1 MKLKTYNEY
10 LSESVSNEALT
21 SKKPNEVETI
31 ELDMAWDSSN
41 PEEDKAAKASFKK
54 YKITVKGATTAFDNG
69 QPGTYKVTGKKK
81 DILAYLQS
89 EFYDM
94 DVDTVKEY
102 YPELLEANSK
112 LSILLSGY
120 GTPAGLSK
128 AETKKVAET
137 LAKAISKKDGVKC
150 TVNLKT
156 LEEDSFDLDVDGEEY
171 EGGSYNIYN
180 DESVRNMAAEGEK
193 YGTVKSTVEDF
204 IKGLKKPVKEA
215 TEEESAGGEVFEIGD
230 FIHFKKLNKTGMVTK
245 ISGDKITIKTPQGP
259 STGDISDVQVLYQ
272 DNDNVN
278 EEKELSLTQET
289 IQKKRA
295 LDDKKDELIKKL
307 KDAGEN
313 DDAKVAK
320 LTRLQIKKIQH
331 QTSILLID
339 EAIKEMTKK

>member
-10 LSESVSNEALT
+10 LSESVSNEALM
-21 SKKPNEVETI
+21 SKDPNKVETI
-31 ELDMAWDSSN
+31 EVDMSWDDSN
-41 PEEDKAAKASFKK
+41 EEEDKAAKAAFKK
-54 YKITVKGATTAFDNG
+54 YKIAVKGAKG
-69 QPGTYKVTGKKK
+69 EPGTYEVTGKKK

-94 DVDTVKEY
+94 DIEAIEEY
-102 YPELLEANSK
+102 YPELLE
-112 LSILLSGY
+112 SIRLIGVRLAY
-120 GTPAGLSK
+120 GKPMGLSK
-128 AETKKVAET
+128 AETKKVAEN

-156 LEEDSFDLDVDGEEY
+156 IEEDSFDLDIDGEEY
-171 EGGSYNIYN
+171 EGGSYAIYD
-180 DESVRNMAAEGEK
+180 DESVRNMAAKGEK
-193 YGTVKSTVEDF
+193 YGTVKSTVEEF
-204 IKGLKKPVKEA
+204 INGLKKPVLEA
-215 TEEESAGGEVFEIGD
+215 KDEVKIYNKKTRKRLELGD
-230 FIHFKKLNKTGMVTK
+230 FVHFKNLNKTGMVTK
-245 ISGDKITIKTPQGP
+245 ISGDKITINTPQGP
-259 STGDISDVQVLYQ
+259 ITSDLSDMQVLYQ

-295 LDDKKDELIKKL
+295 LDDKKEELIKKL
-307 KDAGEN
+307 KEAGEN
-313 DDAKVAK
+313 DDVKVAK